1 VKSIHKKMNLSLAEG
16 LTGEEAGGGGGPA
29 RFLTELDI
37 QIQPLDLV
45 LSTRL
50 LHTLAAFVAP
60 LSAASR
66 PPAASRLNTNCRSG
80 YELMSG
86 LNNNTLPLVYL
97 KADRFRLFLA
107 HQRLPPGTA
116 TGSDEAFQQPDFVL
130 FQVGE
135 TRLTCQAD
143 NPLSRILVNDAIFY
157 AAAEAGQLEVPG
169 SGVED
174 RQYQLDLVRIGLYT
188 GVWRVSCVHVFYCF
202 VTTSVVEPEP

>member
-1 VKSIHKKMNLSLAEG
+1 MKSIHNKMNLSLAED
-16 LTGEEAGGGGGPA
+16 LTGEEAGGGGPA

-60 LSAASR
+60 LSAACSR
-66 PPAASRLNTNCRSG
+66 PPAAASRLNTNRRSG

-107 HQRLPPGTA
+107 HPRLPA
-116 TGSDEAFQQPDFVL
+116 AAGSDEAGQQQPDFVL

-188 GVWRVSCVHVFYCF
+188 GVWRVSCVHVLFCNYQRCGT
-202 VTTSVVEPEP
+202 VTF